1 MKAVVYDEYGPP
13 DVLQLR
19 EIPDPDV
26 AESEVLIR
34 VRAASV
40 NPLDWFAVTGTPL
53 IARPGLGLKKPD
65 GERLGADLAG
75 VVEAVGA
82 GVTTLK
88 PGDEVYGTAKGTVAE
103 LVVAPE
109 AKSIAPKPANLSF
122 EEAAAVPVAALTALQ
137 ALRDKAH
144 VQPGQEVLVNGAAG
158 GVGSFTVQIAKAFDT
173 SVTAVC
179 SSRNVDMV
187 RSLGADRVIDYT
199 KEDFT
204 KDVGRFHVM
213 IDVAGSRPWSEVKR
227 VLRPDAIVVIVGG
240 PKTSRTFGPL
250 AHMLRMTAG
259 SVLASQKT
267 TFFISKE
274 NVADLMT
281 LKELAET
288 GKIKPFVEKTYPLDR
303 VGDALTYLG
312 TGHARGKLVIEIPS

>member
-13 DVLQLR
+13 DVLQIR
-19 EIPDPDV
+19 EMPEPDV
-26 AESEVLIR
+26 GDTDVLIR
-34 VRAASV
+34 VRAASI

-53 IARPGLGLKKPD
+53 IARSGLGLKKPD

-75 VVEAVGA
+75 VVEVVGDE
-82 GVTTLK
+82 VTSLK
-88 PGDEVYGTAKGTVAE
+88 PGDEVFGTAKGTLAE
-103 LVVAPE
+103 LISAPE
-109 AKSIAPKPANLSF
+109 GKSIAPKPANLSF
-122 EEAAAVPVAALTALQ
+122 EEAAAIPVAALTALQ

-144 VQPGQEVLVNGAAG
+144 VQAGQEVLVNGAAG

-173 SVTAVC
+173 TVTAVT
-179 SSRNVDMV
+179 STRNVELV

-199 KEDFT
+199 REDFT
-204 KDVGRFHVM
+204 RDVGRFQVM
-213 IDVAGSRPWSEVKR
+213 IDVAGSRPWSGVKR

-250 AHMLRMTAG
+250 AHMLQMTAG
-259 SVLASQKT
+259 SAFASQKT

-281 LKELAET
+281 LKDLAET
-288 GKIKPFVEKTYPLDR
+288 GKIKPFVEETYPLDR
-303 VGDALTYLG
+303 VTEALSYLG
-312 TGHARGKLVIEIPS
+312 TGHARGKLVLTV

>member
-1 MKAVVYDEYGPP
+1 MQAVVYDEYGPP
-13 DVLQLR
+13 EVLQLR
-19 EIPDPDV
+19 EITDPDV
-26 AESEVLIR
+26 GETDVLIR

-53 IARPGLGLKKPD
+53 IARPGFGMKKPR

-75 VVEAVGA
+75 VVDSVGA

-88 PGDEVYGTAKGTVAE
+88 PGDEVFGTAKGTLAE
-103 LVVAPE
+103 LVVATE
-109 AKSIAPKPANLSF
+109 GRSIAPKPSNLSF

-137 ALRDKAH
+137 ALRDRAH
-144 VQPGQEVLVNGAAG
+144 VQAGQEILINGAAG

-204 KDVGRFHVM
+204 RDVGRFHVM

-227 VLRPDAIVVIVGG
+227 VLRPDAMVVIVGG
-240 PKTSRTFGPL
+240 PKTSRAFGPL
-250 AHMLRMTAG
+250 AHMLQMTAG
-259 SVLASQKT
+259 SAFASQKT

-274 NVADLMT
+274 NVSDLMAI
-281 LKELAET
+281 KEMIEA
-288 GKIKPFVEKTYPLDR
+288 GKVKPVVEKTYPLDE
-303 VGDALTYLG
+303 VAEALTYLG
-312 TGHARGKLVIEIPS
+312 IGHARGKLVISI